1 MIGLL
6 FLFWFTELENQTTS
20 GFEKTQEVIRSNFDH
35 FEDVTAITESRG
47 EMIIP
52 YKCYQ
57 LTVRKM
63 LK

>member
-20 GFEKTQEVIRSNFDH
+20 GFEKTREVIRSNFDH